1 MCGGQEMMAW
11 KYCAKIIKSEFSI
24 YKIDLYF
31 MYFLHLPMLMFSLW
45 RRCDVFGLL
54 FPDVLWYLR
63 CFWVS
68 PGVHFIAPKA
78 RSLFD
83 IFVIFVVF
91 NLKCWVP
98 FKSIYFLI
106 PFCAFM
112 TKKGSVIPFT
122 VFTLCSCNHLK
133 DAICG

>member
-1 MCGGQEMMAW
+1 
-11 KYCAKIIKSEFSI
+11 
-24 YKIDLYF
+24 
-31 MYFLHLPMLMFSLW
+31 MLMFSLW

-98 FKSIYFLI
+98 FKSILFDSILCFHDQKRIGDTFYCFY
-106 PFCAFM
+106 
-112 TKKGSVIPFT
+112 
-122 VFTLCSCNHLK
+122 TLQLQSS
-133 DAICG
+133 